1 VIFIR
6 VISLLVKNSSLWEMW
21 MRESPDRRSVI
32 SSVNATFTQK
42 KLVRIVLQDFTA
54 VVAVLPMHIISRKI
68 LMAIMVS
75 DANFSV
81 REWSAQS

>member
-1 VIFIR
+1 M
-6 VISLLVKNSSLWEMW
+6 ISL
-21 MRESPDRRSVI
+21 
-32 SSVNATFTQK
+32 VNAMFTQK
-42 KLVRIVLQDFTA
+42 KHVRTASQDFTA

>member
-1 VIFIR
+1 
-6 VISLLVKNSSLWEMW
+6 

-32 SSVNATFTQK
+32 SLVNAMFTQK
-42 KLVRIVLQDFTA
+42 KHVRTVSQDFIA
-54 VVAVLPMHIISRKI
+54 VVAALPMHIISRKI